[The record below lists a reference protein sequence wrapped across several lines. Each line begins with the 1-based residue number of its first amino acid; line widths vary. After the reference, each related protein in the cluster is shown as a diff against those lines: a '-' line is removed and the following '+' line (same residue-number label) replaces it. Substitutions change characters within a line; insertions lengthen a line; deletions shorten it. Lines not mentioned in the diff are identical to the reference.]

1 MIKKHI
7 KSLNLFSIISI
18 ISAILIMMALIN
30 MFSNILSPPSDTWY
44 HIKNYL
50 LAEYLKNTF
59 ILIFFTGLLSG
70 FLGFM
75 SAYIVTFYEF
85 KGRKLFSWILILPL
99 ALPSYIAAFI
109 YSDMFSY
116 TGIFSRTLRS
126 IGINKYIDIMSI
138 SGAIVIFSFTLYP
151 YVYMLVKSSLS
162 KNSSLFIE
170 NAKLLKAKPLRIFT
184 KIVLPLTRPA
194 LFGGVLL
201 VLLETL
207 NDYGVV
213 RYFGVRVFSYAIF
226 DSWFRLGD
234 LTSAVRLSAI
244 VLIIVFILVNLEKIL
259 RGRKKYTANVK
270 TKPIIKKQVNRYF
283 EILIIA
289 FLSIIILV
297 GFGIPV
303 TQMIFNFVRTYQ
315 VIFEL
320 EMIYIII
327 NTVTIS
333 LFATVLTVF
342 ISVMI
347 INYSRL
353 SNSKLTRAVLR
364 ITSIGYAIPGAV
376 IAVSVL
382 IFFVDVDNLLYPI
395 YKLIDGD
402 SKKLILTTSLAM
414 LTFAY
419 VIRFLTI
426 SFNSVESIY
435 DKVGIK
441 YTEAAYTLKS
451 SKLRT
456 LFKIDIPLIKEG
468 LIAAFIIVFIDVI
481 KELPLTLI
489 LRPTNYDTIA
499 TRVYTYANDE
509 MIQEAS
515 GPALIIILICT
526 LMIYYVTHRK
536 RGGKNV
542 R

>member
-1 MIKKHI
+1 
-7 KSLNLFSIISI
+7 
-18 ISAILIMMALIN
+18 
-30 MFSNILSPPSDTWY
+30 
-44 HIKNYL
+44 
-50 LAEYLKNTF
+50 
-59 ILIFFTGLLSG
+59 
-70 FLGFM
+70 
-75 SAYIVTFYEF
+75 
-85 KGRKLFSWILILPL
+85 
-99 ALPSYIAAFI
+99 
-109 YSDMFSY
+109 
-116 TGIFSRTLRS
+116 
-126 IGINKYIDIMSI
+126 
-138 SGAIVIFSFTLYP
+138 
-151 YVYMLVKSSLS
+151 
-162 KNSSLFIE
+162 
-170 NAKLLKAKPLRIFT
+170 
-184 KIVLPLTRPA
+184 
-194 LFGGVLL
+194 
-201 VLLETL
+201 
-207 NDYGVV
+207 
-213 RYFGVRVFSYAIF
+213 
-226 DSWFRLGD
+226 
-234 LTSAVRLSAI
+234 
-244 VLIIVFILVNLEKIL
+244 
-259 RGRKKYTANVK
+259 
-270 TKPIIKKQVNRYF
+270 
-283 EILIIA
+283 
-289 FLSIIILV
+289 
-297 GFGIPV
+297 
-303 TQMIFNFVRTYQ
+303 
-315 VIFEL
+315 
-320 EMIYIII
+320 MIYIII

-456 LFKIDIPLIKEG
+456 LFKVDIPLIKEG